1 MQNAVFR
8 YHIKSD
14 VDSKNVLIFD
24 LETGEFRHP
33 SCGRILAAYYEYL
46 VECGRIDES
55 QKVLA
60 EAMSTP
66 PTV

>member
-1 MQNAVFR
+1 MQNAAFR

-14 VDSKNVLIFD
+14 GGSKDVLIFD
-24 LETGEFRHP
+24 AKTGATRRP
-33 SCGRILAAYYEYL
+33 SCGKILAAYCDYL
-46 VECGRIDES
+46 VACGRIDES

-60 EAMSTP
+60 EAMSPP

>member
-1 MQNAVFR
+1 MKNEAFR

-14 VDSKNVLIFD
+14 GDSKDVLIFD
-24 LETGEFRHP
+24 LETGAIQHA
-33 SCGRILAAYYEYL
+33 SCGRILAAYYDYL

-60 EAMSTP
+60 EAMSP
-66 PTV
+66 SPTV